1 MPNSRSPLLVVRKHK
16 KAALSV
22 VDNPAWQAPDHLA
35 LRTPGASIF
44 MPKQEPLKAMIKQFQ
59 DVKHTNRELE
69 KPPQWMFKPTHHLAN
84 SIIEGKLPTLGVP
97 RLVGR
102 SPQHHPNVN
111 SLRQSVQRIKR
122 INNNGGFQVTLNKL
136 IHNSTVETTGVVRRL
151 IHDDDSVTKVESRR
165 LLGKSESK
173 MEKVSNINLM
183 LMLES
188 S

>member
-1 MPNSRSPLLVVRKHK
+1 
-16 KAALSV
+16 
-22 VDNPAWQAPDHLA
+22 
-35 LRTPGASIF
+35 
-44 MPKQEPLKAMIKQFQ
+44 
-59 DVKHTNRELE
+59 
-69 KPPQWMFKPTHHLAN
+69 
-84 SIIEGKLPTLGVP
+84 
-97 RLVGR
+97 
-102 SPQHHPNVN
+102 VN

>member
-1 MPNSRSPLLVVRKHK
+1 M
-16 KAALSV
+16 
-22 VDNPAWQAPDHLA
+22 
-35 LRTPGASIF
+35 
-44 MPKQEPLKAMIKQFQ
+44 
-59 DVKHTNRELE
+59 
-69 KPPQWMFKPTHHLAN
+69 
-84 SIIEGKLPTLGVP
+84 
-97 RLVGR
+97 
-102 SPQHHPNVN
+102 N

-136 IHNSTVETTGVVRRL
+136 IHNSTAETTGVVRKL

-173 MEKVSNINLM
+173 MEKPSNINLM